1 MTTKREL
8 LDAEYA
14 GWGKMCG
21 LFESLDTA
29 KVEQPGYSDEW
40 SVKDLMAH
48 IGGWAAET
56 VQILEQVRYD
66 TYKPFKVDVDEWNRL
81 FVEANRDQPASVVK
95 AEMAASRNRMLE
107 EFNRL
112 PELTSVA
119 EEWFRESGPAHYDE
133 HLPRL
138 EEWAK
143 ELA

>member
-8 LDAEYA
+8 LEAEDR
-14 GWGKMCG
+14 GWTEVCGILGSLDPGKM
-21 LFESLDTA
+21 EH
-29 KVEQPGYSDEW
+29 PGYTDEW

-56 VQILEQVRYD
+56 VQILEQIRYG
-66 TYKPFKVDVDEWNRL
+66 TFRPLKYDVDALNEQ
-81 FVEANRDQPASVVK
+81 FVEANRDQTPSVVR
-95 AEMAASRNRMLE
+95 AEMAAARNRMLE

-112 PELTSVA
+112 PELTRTA
-119 EEWFRESGPAHYDE
+119 EEWFVESGPAHYEE

-138 EEWAK
+138 REWSK